1 MKKKQRKTK
10 QKKKKMEKQRNQ
22 KKNEKT
28 TKNNEKQKKL
38 PKKQKKWTRDSGWV
52 SSPEKLVSRR
62 PPCSAE
68 GAPGA
73 RFSATR
79 RHAERAP
86 ERRSMEKT
94 APGCNKAPFPEFRIP
109 PAAGLARK
117 SRSQAHSNIECVCGP
132 KRSNIECVCGPETW
146 QYQIFVWPTPEQY
159 QVCTP
164 PRSIAI

>member
-1 MKKKQRKTK
+1 MK
-10 QKKKKMEKQRNQ
+10 KQRNQ
-22 KKNEKT
+22 KNKMKKQGKTKKNQRKL
-28 TKNNEKQKKL
+28 QKKE
-38 PKKQKKWTRDSGWV
+38 KKWTRDSGWV
-52 SSPEKLVSRR
+52 SSPEKLVSKR

-73 RFSATR
+73 RFSATG

-117 SRSQAHSNIECVCGP
+117 SRSQAHSNIECVCAAQKHGNIKSLYGP
-132 KRSNIECVCGPETW
+132 HQSNIKCVRRPE
-146 QYQIFVWPTPEQY
+146 
-159 QVCTP
+159 
-164 PRSIAI
+164 A